1 VFTSAPERARAI
13 PASPLHTIH
22 DLVERRSGDTIALH
36 VGEPHIPMPDSAR
49 EAFVRAIQDGHTY
62 YTHAP
67 GLPVLREALAAR
79 LATRTGS
86 AIPVDHVFVTPG
98 SCQALAAVLQ
108 SLAVDGGVALLP
120 EIHWPMHLQQVLL
133 AGLEPR
139 FYDLTDPAACPA
151 EALEAAYRPGT
162 CVLIVNSP
170 ANPSGQ
176 VLGPD
181 ALDQVHRWALG
192 RRVTVVSDEAY
203 EDFVFEGVPAVL
215 ARRDAALPERDRIV
229 FSLHTFSKGFS
240 MTGCR
245 LGYTV
250 APNADRAG
258 VLRRVQEATLV
269 SPSTPVQFAGLA
281 ALDEDGHLDAHH
293 RYVRETRDQVLA
305 MPGLSDLLWARPAG
319 GWYALLD
326 LGAHTD
332 DAGSFCRDLLDRRGV
347 ALAPG
352 DGFVARGHRLGRRLA
367 RLAFCRERA
376 ATTAG
381 VGRLLDHLDER
392 PRPAP

>member
-13 PASPLHTIH
+13 PASPLHEIH
-22 DLVERRSGDTIALH
+22 DLVERRAGDAIALH
-36 VGEPHIPMPDSAR
+36 VGEPHVPMPDSAR

-67 GLPVLREALAAR
+67 GLPALREVLAAR
-79 LATRTGS
+79 LGERAGF
-86 AIPVDHVFVTPG
+86 AISVDHVFVTPG

-108 SLAVDGGVALLP
+108 SLALDGGIALLP

-139 FYDLTDPAACPA
+139 FYDIANASASPAG
-151 EALEAAYRPGT
+151 ALEAAYRPGT
-162 CVLIVNSP
+162 CVVIVNSP
-170 ANPSGQ
+170 ANPSGE
-176 VLGPD
+176 VLAPD
-181 ALDQVHRWALG
+181 ALDEVHRWAVE
-192 RRVTVVSDEAY
+192 RRVSVISDEAY
-203 EDFVFEGVPAVL
+203 EDFVYEGVPAVL
-215 ARRDAALPERDRIV
+215 ARRDAALPERDRVV
-229 FSLHTFSKGFS
+229 FSVRTFSKGFS

-250 APNADRAG
+250 APNPDRAG

-281 ALDEDGHLDAHH
+281 ALDEADHLCAHH
-293 RYVRETRDQVLA
+293 RYVRETRDEVLA
-305 MPGLSDLLWARPAG
+305 LPGFADLLWARPAG

-326 LGAHTD
+326 LGAHTAD
-332 DAGSFCRDLLDRRGV
+332 SDALCRDLLDRRGV

-352 DGFVARGHRLGRRLA
+352 NGFVARGHRLGSRLA

-376 ATTAG
+376 VTIEG
-381 VGRLLDHLDER
+381 VRRLLAHLEER
-392 PRPAP
+392 GRPAP